1 MILVSA
7 NYISRRRVLH
17 HHIELASGGG
27 LGDPHPQVGGGRP
40 DQLGKVPRFHV
51 HGFSRVVI
59 SLTLFIPTCHWLRS
73 LKNPSR
79 ITAPTPVKILS
90 IVTIST
96 VLKSVRSCKI
106 VCIFPSPEFVGS
118 GLILF
123 SKYYIREKIIE
134 IS

>member
-27 LGDPHPQVGGGRP
+27 LGDPHPQVGGGGP
-40 DQLGKVPRFHV
+40 DQLGKVACLHV
-51 HGFSRVVI
+51 HGFSRVVV
-59 SLTLFIPTCHWLRS
+59 SLTFFVPTCHWLRS
-73 LKNPSR
+73 LKNPTR

-96 VLKSVRSCKI
+96 VLKSVSSSKI
-106 VCIFPSPEFVGS
+106 VSIFPSPEFVGS
-118 GLILF
+118 CLILF
-123 SKYYIREKIIE
+123 SKYYIREKII
-134 IS
+134 

>member
-27 LGDPHPQVGGGRP
+27 LGDPHPQVGGGGP
-40 DQLGKVPRFHV
+40 DQLGKVACLHV
-51 HGFSRVVI
+51 HGFSRVVV
-59 SLTLFIPTCHWLRS
+59 SLTFFVPTCHWLGP

-79 ITAPTPVKILS
+79 ITAPTPVKILP
-90 IVTIST
+90 IVSIST
-96 VLKSVRSCKI
+96 VLKSVSSSKI
-106 VCIFPSPEFVGS
+106 VSIFPSPEFVGS

-123 SKYYIREKIIE
+123 SNIIFVRK
-134 IS
+134 

>member
-27 LGDPHPQVGGGRP
+27 LGDPHPQVGGGGP
-40 DQLGKVPRFHV
+40 DQLGKVACLHV
-51 HGFSRVVI
+51 HGFSRVVV
-59 SLTLFIPTCHWLRS
+59 SLTFFVPTCHWLGP

-79 ITAPTPVKILS
+79 ITAPTPVKILP
-90 IVTIST
+90 IVSIST
-96 VLKSVRSCKI
+96 VLKSVSSCKI
-106 VCIFPSPEFVGS
+106 VCIFASPEFIGS

-123 SKYYIREKIIE
+123 SKY
-134 IS
+134 